1 MSEVATAWNFMSR
14 DKSTHSVEV
23 VGHFPGGRTYG
34 DSIRMKHPISHY
46 ESLWSETYRSKS
58 DYFDGHGWFDD
69 LIGDFESEAAAIAAF
84 EKLRA
89 AIHAMDEQSS
99 QISD

>member
-1 MSEVATAWNFMSR
+1 MSEVATAQNFMSR
-14 DKSTHSVEV
+14 DKSTHSADV

-34 DSIRMKHPISHY
+34 YSIRMKHPLSHY
-46 ESLWSETYRSKS
+46 KSLWSATYRVKS

-84 EKLRA
+84 EKLSD

-99 QISD
+99 QNPE

>member
-1 MSEVATAWNFMSR
+1 MSEVATAWSFMNR
-14 DKSTHSVEV
+14 DRTKHRADVIGNYCGAKIHNSIVSKHSI
-23 VGHFPGGRTYG
+23 G
-34 DSIRMKHPISHY
+34 HY
-46 ESLWSETYRSKS
+46 EQLWSGTYRSKS

-84 EKLRA
+84 EKLRD
-89 AIHAMDEQSS
+89 AIHAMDEQPS